1 MLHGNDS
8 AKHCLMQ
15 TNRRIREGD
24 TEGKKRVCTSE
35 NSSEDD
41 GSSRVS
47 GAAKTLFVNEE
58 EGLLRTEELMLP
70 WVELEDGSSESRESF
85 CLVGEDEEEGL
96 EEEGNVND
104 VTEETAI
111 GFSNQEPIFL
121 LLLPL
126 NAPLL
131 FASKVIQYLIP
142 FSLFFFN
149 WWM

>member
-70 WVELEDGSSESRESF
+70 
-85 CLVGEDEEEGL
+85 
-96 EEEGNVND
+96 
-104 VTEETAI
+104 
-111 GFSNQEPIFL
+111 
-121 LLLPL
+121 
-126 NAPLL
+126 
-131 FASKVIQYLIP
+131 
-142 FSLFFFN
+142 
-149 WWM
+149 